1 MTVDDLEATAKAGRA
16 PAGLTAPLTAL
27 WHDAAGDWA
36 EAHCTAQDI
45 DDETGAWIHAYL
57 HRKEGDL
64 SNADYWY
71 RRAGRTRPAGTLDA
85 EWRAIVSALLKG

>member
-1 MTVDDLEATAKAGRA
+1 MTLDDFEATAKAGRQ
-16 PAGLTAPLTAL
+16 PAGLTPALTAL

-36 EAHCTAQDI
+36 EAHRVAQDI
-45 DDETGAWIHAYL
+45 GDETGAWIHAYL

-71 RRAGRTRPAGTLDA
+71 RRARRTRPAGTLDA
-85 EWRAIVSALLKG
+85 EWRTIVSALLNG